1 LEYKYVVLTNTT
13 IGAFMSQLDAN
24 IVLISLPTMLREL
37 PGTSTFDGIWIIMGY
52 TLVTATVLLTIG
64 RLGDVFGRVKLYN
77 LGFAIFTLGSGLCS
91 IAPNGLFLVF
101 MRLVQGLG
109 AALIWSN
116 NAAILTDAFPA
127 TQRGRALG
135 INQVAGIS
143 GSILGLVAGGVLTTL
158 LGWRSIFWINLAPG
172 VFATAWAY
180 LRLKDLNPRLLNE
193 RLDPL
198 GNILFA
204 GGLVSFLIGLT
215 LGAIVG
221 WSDTEVL
228 LMVAGVVALGLF
240 AYVETKV
247 KSPMID
253 VRLFRIRAFTAGALA
268 SLLTAISRSS
278 ILLILVFYF
287 QGALLYNALK
297 TGLLLL
303 PFSTALV
310 IVGPIS
316 GFLSDKIGPRRL
328 TTTGSVV
335 SAVALFWFATLPY
348 GASYL
353 SIALPMILAGIGGGM
368 FFSPTVAAI
377 MNSVPPARR
386 GVASG
391 VSSTI
396 FNAGSLLSLGMVF
409 AIFGASVPLSDLRDI
424 FAGVAPPAGSLSL
437 GLFIGAMHTAFII
450 MGIIILL
457 AAIPASQTGSR
468 PKETIIY
475 RSEPSPE

>member
-24 IVLISLPTMLREL
+24 IVLISLPTILRQL

-64 RLGDVFGRVKLYN
+64 RLGDIFGRVKLYN

-91 IAPNGLFLVF
+91 IAPDGVFLVF

-135 INQVAGIS
+135 INQVAGVS
-143 GSILGLVAGGVLTTL
+143 GSILGLVAGGVLTTF

-172 VFATAWAY
+172 VFATLWAY
-180 LRLKDLNPRLLNE
+180 LRLKDLNPRLRNE
-193 RLDPL
+193 KLDPL
-198 GNILFA
+198 GNVLFG
-204 GGLVSFLIGLT
+204 GGLISFLVGLT
-215 LGAIVG
+215 LGALTG
-221 WSDTEVL
+221 WTSTDVI
-228 LMVAGVVALGLF
+228 LMVTGVVALGGF
-240 AYVETKV
+240 AFVETRV
-247 KSPMID
+247 ESPMMD
-253 VRLFRIRAFTAGALA
+253 VRLFRIRAFTAGAVA
-268 SLLTAISRSS
+268 SLLTAIARSS
-278 ILLILVFYF
+278 LSLILIFYF
-287 QGALLYNALK
+287 QGALLYSALK

-303 PFSTALV
+303 PFSTAFV
-310 IVGPIS
+310 IIGPLS
-316 GFLSDKIGPRRL
+316 GYLSDRIGPRRL
-328 TTTGSVV
+328 TTTGSIL
-335 SAVALFWFATLPY
+335 SAAAFFWFAVLPD
-348 GASYL
+348 GVSYIFL
-353 SIALPMILAGIGGGM
+353 AVPMVLAGIGGGM
-368 FFSPTVAAI
+368 FFAPTVASI

-396 FNAGSLLSLGMVF
+396 FNVGSLLSLGMIF
-409 AIFGASVPLSDLRDI
+409 AIFSATVPLGALQDI
-424 FAGVAPPAGSLSL
+424 FAGVPPPAGSLSIS
-437 GLFIGAMHTAFII
+437 LFIDAMHSAFIA
-450 MGIIILL
+450 MGVIILI
-457 AAIPASQTGSR
+457 AAIPASQTGSK

-475 RSEPSPE
+475 RGDASPE